1 MSGSASIAAAK
12 RRRAA
17 GQMGGQDKAPV
28 PGGGR
33 TCSRPGGVGRGRGA
47 PPAGGIPPVVA
58 HMQHQAARITRLEK
72 LLEEGGVPA
81 GEGAAVSQ
89 DAVREGAQEVV
100 EAAFDELAGR
110 INQVEGQI
118 GKIRQP
124 EAADLAYFR
133 NKTEEIETAV
143 ADLKRLLLKVQSFS
157 METNCTMLKLA
168 ARVEKNEDEE
178 TRRSKEVA
186 ATAQAGEAARERWQ
200 RTVEARIQ
208 EAVEARIDQLAHTQG
223 KGEESGDDE
232 AEVSDD
238 QQDVETAGSDAE
250 KEEAA

>member
-33 TCSRPGGVGRGRGA
+33 TCSRPAAGRGRGA
-47 PPAGGIPPVVA
+47 APAGGIPPVVA

-81 GEGAAVSQ
+81 GEGAGVSQ
-89 DAVREGAQEVV
+89 EAVREGAQEVV

-157 METNCTMLKLA
+157 METNCAMLKLA

-208 EAVEARIDQLAHTQG
+208 EAVEARIDQLAQTQG
-223 KGEESGDDE
+223 KVEESGDDE
-232 AEVSDD
+232 AEVSED
-238 QQDVETAGSDAE
+238 QEDADTAGSDAE
-250 KEEAA
+250 KEEGA